1 MVAVLNPFRL
11 LSEIVV
17 LLLGALLIML
27 ATSGR
32 VGLPTQPAPW
42 IALGAFLVY
51 WGIRAGIKP
60 EPGLSLYQSRTRA
73 ASLVLVGLSIVV
85 MPMFP
90 LRFAPLLLGIAG
102 AVLVLRGLL
111 GAIFSLRAT

>member
-42 IALGAFLVY
+42 VFE
-51 WGIRAGIKP
+51 P
-60 EPGLSLYQSRTRA
+60 ESSPSLA
-73 ASLVLVGLSIVV
+73 
-85 MPMFP
+85 
-90 LRFAPLLLGIAG
+90 
-102 AVLVLRGLL
+102 
-111 GAIFSLRAT
+111 